1 MYGLT
6 FSPHLV
12 ALLKHADQAVLLFLN
27 SFELLPHPLLVHL
40 VNGLCGNP
48 IIRNLPIFSLFLLL
62 WYKSP
67 AERRAHME
75 AGLLASCV
83 AVMLAV
89 RMQCRCFF
97 HIRPLLNPHLRIHV
111 LNPQSLQGWDRQG
124 SFPSDTITFFAAMAM
139 VLYLENRR
147 YGLLAY
153 FWVFVLAVIKVVTG
167 FHYPSDVLAAMVLG
181 SVAVLLA
188 NRIKI
193 IPKMLER
200 ATIRLPKP
208 LTDVAV
214 MFFLMEAYTLFAGL
228 QGVLH
233 FLKNL

>member
-1 MYGLT
+1 MT
-6 FSPHLV
+6 FFPHLV
-12 ALLKHADQAVLLFLN
+12 ASLKHIDRAVLLYLN
-27 SFELLPHPLLVHL
+27 SFERFPHPLFVHL

-48 IIRNLPIFSLFLLL
+48 IVRNLPVFSLFLLL
-62 WYKSP
+62 WYKAP
-67 AERRAHME
+67 ADRRARME

-83 AVMLAV
+83 AVIVAV
-89 RMQCRCFF
+89 RMQCHCFL
-97 HIRPLLNPHLRIHV
+97 HVRPLLNPHLGIYV
-111 LNPQSLQGWDRQG
+111 LNPHYLQGWDRQG

-139 VLYLENRR
+139 ILYLENRR

-153 FWVFVLAVIKVVTG
+153 FWVFVLAVIKVITG
-167 FHYPSDVLAAMVLG
+167 FHYPSDVLAGMILG
-181 SVAVLLA
+181 SAVVLLA

-200 ATIRLPKP
+200 ATTRFPRP